1 MIRSDLYGRQTDT
14 QSTRLLAD
22 VGQDAAVNVQNQAV
36 DEIGSFRCQEDSG
49 AAQVLGVAPACSGSL
64 GNDELVKRM
73 AAAVR
78 LGLAQGSGL
87 ERMAKVVTTIH
98 DLVGD

>member
-1 MIRSDLYGRQTDT
+1 MTIFLPPKNKSPVPQRHLCLLQNGGKSFMIRSDLYGRQTDT

-49 AAQVLGVAPACSGSL
+49 AA
-64 GNDELVKRM
+64 
-73 AAAVR
+73 
-78 LGLAQGSGL
+78 
-87 ERMAKVVTTIH
+87 
-98 DLVGD
+98 

>member
-49 AAQVLGVAPACSGSL
+49 AAQVLCFAPGL
-64 GNDELVKRM
+64 GR
-73 AAAVR
+73 
-78 LGLAQGSGL
+78 GLDRKS
-87 ERMAKVVTTIH
+87 VV
-98 DLVGD
+98 